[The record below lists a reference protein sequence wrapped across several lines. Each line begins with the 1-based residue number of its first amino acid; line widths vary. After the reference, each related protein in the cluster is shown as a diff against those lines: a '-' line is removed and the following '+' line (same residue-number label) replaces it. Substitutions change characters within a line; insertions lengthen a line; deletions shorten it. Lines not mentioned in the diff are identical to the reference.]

1 MARPVDS
8 LTLAFSAAHAALR
21 TGTGVRALLGG
32 INHNGVG
39 ELRHAN
45 DQRNVEQRLLLIK
58 REAVSEAAMF
68 VDLRSMLGGGDKK

>member
-1 MARPVDS
+1 MQLFLPTAGCEP
-8 LTLAFSAAHAALR
+8 F
-21 TGTGVRALLGG
+21 GG

-58 REAVSEAAMF
+58 REAVIEAAMF
-68 VDLRSMLGGGDKK
+68 VNLRSMIGGGDKK